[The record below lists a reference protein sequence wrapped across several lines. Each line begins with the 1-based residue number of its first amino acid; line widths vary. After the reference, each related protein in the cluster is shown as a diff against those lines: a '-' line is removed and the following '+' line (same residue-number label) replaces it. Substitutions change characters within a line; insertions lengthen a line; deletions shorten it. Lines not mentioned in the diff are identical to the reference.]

1 MSWLSC
7 PAVSYISVFG
17 MLWLCRFYWHW
28 LSVPTLWIEVLSY
41 KFLGEQ
47 RILFLMFPA
56 WSRIERADGSQSSL
70 RMILSPH
77 THRIVWALN
86 NDSPNNVGLEQ
97 DLDPPKDSQVFIVAV
112 PFFIYIYTFK
122 LFWYLNL
129 TWALP
134 ILFLPCFSA
143 GDWLKLGC
151 TRYPWQKSCHKKSH
165 RRRWSGELMFTIEL
179 RSRKPCLLFSKS
191 QCWSILKNTIQWT
204 KLTVEIVPFSMENLQ
219 VGDDFRSQVA
229 YHTVGHRTISY
240 QTLSGFCVEA
250 ADV

>member
-28 LSVPTLWIEVLSY
+28 LSVPTLCIEVLSY

-112 PFFIYIYTFK
+112 PFLCIYIYIH
-122 LFWYLNL
+122 LNFFDTL
-129 TWALP
+129 IWPGPCPFCFCHVFRREIGWNWAARA
-134 ILFLPCFSA
+134 IHGRKA
-143 GDWLKLGC
+143 V
-151 TRYPWQKSCHKKSH
+151 TKS
-165 RRRWSGELMFTIEL
+165 RIAEDG
-179 RSRKPCLLFSKS
+179 
-191 QCWSILKNTIQWT
+191 Q
-204 KLTVEIVPFSMENLQ
+204 ENWC
-219 VGDDFRSQVA
+219 SP
-229 YHTVGHRTISY
+229 
-240 QTLSGFCVEA
+240 LS
-250 ADV
+250 